1 MPSAI
6 VYYLL
11 CLDKRR
17 DAETR
22 YVGKVGKYR
31 QYSHSS
37 MLSHWLPPLLGFRV
51 SRMWRRYVTEL
62 LQPRNSVPSRTEK
75 LEPARS
81 LQNDCLGIV
90 DHRQLLRFCPSTS
103 ATRVPGKVGR
113 YTSFPRTEN

>member
-1 MPSAI
+1 MPNFKKLWMTRGVPSAI

-37 MLSHWLPPLLGFRV
+37 MLSHWLPPLLG
-51 SRMWRRYVTEL
+51 
-62 LQPRNSVPSRTEK
+62 
-75 LEPARS
+75 LE
-81 LQNDCLGIV
+81 CLACGV
-90 DHRQLLRFCPSTS
+90 
-103 ATRVPGKVGR
+103 AM
-113 YTSFPRTEN
+113 